1 MSTPHQRRPSPP
13 LPSQLPSPPLTRSIA
28 SALPR
33 RERHIHAHTNAL
45 VLENL
50 DLAER
55 VAASFA
61 RRTQHPR
68 EDLYQIAV
76 IGLIK
81 ASRGFDPA
89 RGSSFRAYARPF
101 VNGEITHWLR
111 ANGFL
116 LTLPTTWREFYS
128 RGQKLVREGT
138 PPGEIPA
145 RLSITPRRW
154 QKIVQ
159 ACSVRIVSLPESL

>member
-1 MSTPHQRRPSPP
+1 MSAPPQRRPSPP
-13 LPSQLPSPPLTRSIA
+13 SPPLHSPPLTRSIA

-33 RERHIHAHTNAL
+33 RDRNPYAHTNAL

-138 PPGEIPA
+138 PLDQVPE